1 MNVQDRIEAK
11 RVAVDCELKKL
22 LREDDSPLFEA
33 MRYAVL
39 SGGKRFRPVL
49 LLCSGEC
56 FGVSLEMLL
65 PFSCGLELIHNYSL
79 IHDDLPSMDND
90 DYRRGKPSCHK
101 AFGEGLALLAGDGL
115 ISLAFEVLA
124 GAPVPPAL
132 YPEKQEVIREI
143 SRAAG
148 SRGMVAGQLL
158 DITLPPQ
165 ELTEEKIHE
174 LILKKTGS
182 LIVSAVKSGAILG
195 KAAPG
200 EIQAIEEYGKKVGLA
215 FQVRDDL
222 IDAAQQ
228 TASASPPRP
237 NYALVVGRGEAQ
249 RRLEGFVAD
258 AIQALEKAS
267 LRSGELRELALKLLR
282 VDKGD

>member
-1 MNVQDRIEAK
+1 MNVQDRIQAK
-11 RVAVDCELKKL
+11 RVAVDHELKRL

-124 GAPVPPAL
+124 GAPVAPAL

-165 ELTEEKIHE
+165 ELTEERIHD

-195 KAAPG
+195 KAAPS
-200 EIQAIEEYGKKVGLA
+200 EIQAIEEYGKNVGLA

-222 IDAAQQ
+222 MDAVQQ

-237 NYALVVGRGEAQ
+237 NYVFVVGREEALK
-249 RRLEGFVAD
+249 RLQEFVAD

-267 LRSGELRELALKLLR
+267 LRSEELRELAHGLLR
-282 VDKGD
+282 LEKGD